1 MANHR
6 VKVDGCELVVIYT
19 PASERSIA
27 LFPGQILCQK
37 VSGGLASSNV
47 RSHCYKVNAI
57 HQNQLRPLPLETH
70 TTALKIPFS
79 HSPNPNN
86 PMILSATHNDL
97 HTGSLNP
104 SLSTLIDFVT
114 PDLTLTTNNPNPRPS
129 HSSMFVLLRGR
140 PNRMIE
146 NLERKS
152 ED

>member
-19 PASERSIA
+19 PASERSLA

-70 TTALKIPFS
+70 TTALKIPYS
-79 HSPNPNN
+79 
-86 PMILSATHNDL
+86 IR
-97 HTGSLNP
+97 
-104 SLSTLIDFVT
+104 
-114 PDLTLTTNNPNPRPS
+114 LTLRTS
-129 HSSMFVLLRGR
+129 
-140 PNRMIE
+140 
-146 NLERKS
+146 
-152 ED
+152 